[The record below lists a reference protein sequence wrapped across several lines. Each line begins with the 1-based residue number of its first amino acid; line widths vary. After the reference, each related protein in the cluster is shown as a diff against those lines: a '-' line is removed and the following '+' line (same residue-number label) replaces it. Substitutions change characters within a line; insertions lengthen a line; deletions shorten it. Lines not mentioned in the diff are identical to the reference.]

1 MKTKNDIKVKIK
13 IKPRYNINAIYLY
26 ILLILLY
33 TNDFII
39 LANLLLIAL
48 VITYII
54 NLILGGLYNEK

>member
-1 MKTKNDIKVKIK
+1 MKTKKTIIYKNNNV
-13 IKPRYNINAIYLY
+13 INTIYLY

>member
-1 MKTKNDIKVKIK
+1 MKTKPK
-13 IKPRYNINAIYLY
+13 YNINIIYLY

-48 VITYII
+48 IITYII
-54 NLILGGLYNEK
+54 NLILGGLYNEQ